1 MELSNTEIKIVVKN
15 MARELVKKAT
25 VKNAMRFKYGD
36 KVTVDGKYEGVVQAV
51 KDGYYE
57 VRIFD
62 GSRVV
67 GTKVVWPNNIT
78 ARNATAKNAAWRESK
93 DGFGRQVF
101 ELANFKITK
110 EEIRNASERKH
121 GLPFTVSKNGSDV
134 IAFKTVAEAK
144 SFVENEIKRGK

>member
-1 MELSNTEIKIVVKN
+1 MTDLETAIMIKN
-15 MARELVKKAT
+15 MAREMVKK
-25 VKNAMRFKYGD
+25 
-36 KVTVDGKYEGVVQAV
+36 
-51 KDGYYE
+51 
-57 VRIFD
+57 
-62 GSRVV
+62 
-67 GTKVVWPNNIT
+67 
-78 ARNATAKNAAWRESK
+78 ATAKNAAWRESK

-144 SFVENEIKRGK
+144 SFVENEIKAR